1 MKLVFAGEGEWL
13 VRVLTK
19 EGAPRWLRSYYALQN
34 NTEALL
40 ATYVP
45 LEPVKP
51 RMPKQ
56 SKRKLK

>member
-13 VRVLTK
+13 VRVLVK
-19 EGAPRWLRSYYALQN
+19 QGAVRWLRSYHFLQN

-40 ATYVP
+40 GKYLPLVP
-45 LEPVKP
+45 N

-56 SKRKLK
+56 AKRKTK